1 MNKKMISP
9 VLGCALF
16 LAFGIA
22 SVVAP
27 QTKSQKEELA
37 SMPKLSVETLLRQD
51 LAQQWNDYL
60 SKHIVGRE
68 VIQKLSNQM
77 TVFLS
82 APKVNDVFILEDR
95 LIQNVSSVNP
105 VTAKRNT
112 EAVNFFAQ
120 SYPDLPVYF
129 SLIPTAAA
137 VYQDEMPA
145 APNLMDQVAVI
156 NGIYGD
162 GRQQNNLSNSPPEQ
176 EEKPSEYGTLEN
188 IYAIDL
194 HTFLMANKQQ
204 EIFYHTDSMWTS
216 LGAYNAYSSLVTGMG
231 DSAISKDL
239 FNIEH
244 AQTDYYGGLYE
255 KTLIKRGD
263 GDGIDL
269 YTHAP
274 DQVIELVKCYEG
286 GNVKELYSLYFEEY
300 LNTPQATN
308 VFLGADRGVTEI
320 ETNLKSEHKLLLFGD
335 EYSKPLL
342 QFLSLHFQT
351 VTFVNLNALTSDQY
365 QLIDPDEY
373 DSALFLYSVE
383 NYVSDTSLTVKL
395 QQLCS

>member
-9 VLGCALF
+9 ILGCAMF

-27 QTKSQKEELA
+27 QTESQKEDLA

-51 LAQQWNDYL
+51 FAQRWNDYL

-68 VIQKLSNQM
+68 IVQKLNNQM
-77 TVFLS
+77 SVFLS
-82 APKVNDVFILEDR
+82 EPKINDVFILEDR
-95 LIQNVSSVNP
+95 LIQNVNSVNP

-112 EAVNFFAQ
+112 EAVNLLAQ
-120 SYPDLPVYF
+120 SYPEMSVYF

-145 APNLMDQVAVI
+145 APNLMDQVTVI

-162 GRQQNNLSNSPPEQ
+162 GRQQNNLSNTQSEQ
-176 EEKPSEYGTLEN
+176 AEKPSEYGTLEN

-204 EIFYHTDSMWTS
+204 EIFYRTDSMWTS
-216 LGAYNAYSSLVTGMG
+216 QGAYNAYSSLVTGMG

-244 AQTDYYGGLYE
+244 AQTDYYGNLYE
-255 KTLIKRGD
+255 KTLIRRGD

-274 DQVIELVKCYEG
+274 DQVIESVKCYEG
-286 GNVKELYSLYFEEY
+286 GNVEELYSIYFEEY
-300 LNTPQATN
+300 LDTPQAIN
-308 VFLGADRGVTEI
+308 VFLGADRGVTKI
-320 ETNLKSEHKLLLFGD
+320 ETNVKNEHKLLLFGD

-351 VTFVNLNALTSDQY
+351 VSFVNLNALTSDQY

-383 NYVSDTSLTVKL
+383 NYVSDTSLAVKL
-395 QQLCS
+395 QQICS